1 MKALDIKDL
10 NKTYANGVCALNNL
24 SLAVDSGEFLG
35 LLGPNGAGKT
45 TLIGILN
52 SLVLKSSGK
61 IFVFNHDIDRAFARA
76 KTCIGTVPQE
86 FNFSVFEKVMDIVIN
101 QAGFFGLP
109 YRLACQRAEK
119 YLSMLG
125 LWEKR
130 NHYSKSLSGGMKR
143 RLMIARAMVHEPKLL
158 ILDEP
163 TAGVDIHLRRTMWS
177 FLEEV
182 NAMGTTILLT
192 THYLEEAEQ
201 LCQRIAILNQGQII
215 QDMNK
220 HQLISQLKV
229 ESFVMDSAQPIN
241 LKMQQALVNTTAP
254 GIAFTDITNDT
265 FQVNISQPAS
275 INQVFDLLENHNIT
289 IGSMRNKVNRLE
301 ELFVKYTE
309 KTQETV

>member
-1 MKALDIKDL
+1 
-10 NKTYANGVCALNNL
+10 
-24 SLAVDSGEFLG
+24 
-35 LLGPNGAGKT
+35 
-45 TLIGILN
+45 
-52 SLVLKSSGK
+52 
-61 IFVFNHDIDRAFARA
+61 
-76 KTCIGTVPQE
+76 
-86 FNFSVFEKVMDIVIN
+86 
-101 QAGFFGLP
+101 
-109 YRLACQRAEK
+109 
-119 YLSMLG
+119 
-125 LWEKR
+125 
-130 NHYSKSLSGGMKR
+130 MKR

-229 ESFVMDSAQPIN
+229 ESFVMDSSQPIN
-241 LKMQQALVNTTAP
+241 EQMQQTLVNSTAP
-254 GIAFTDITNDT
+254 GIAFTDITSDT